1 MNELLSAF
9 KRYLHG
15 EEKSRATI
23 EKYTR
28 DVRRFLTFLAGRNID
43 KAVAIAYKEHL
54 MRSYTP
60 ACVNSMLIALNDF
73 LRFIDKP
80 ECCVRTLKIQK
91 QIFSNPE
98 KELSRKEYQRLVQAA
113 EGTRLSYI
121 LQTIC
126 GTGIRVSEL
135 PYITAEAVQAGKA
148 IVNCKNK
155 MRVIFIPTPLR
166 RLLKEYIK
174 KSNS

>member
-1 MNELLSAF
+1 MVRLD
-9 KRYLHG
+9 
-15 EEKSRATI
+15 RA
-23 EKYTR
+23 
-28 DVRRFLTFLAGRNID
+28 LD
-43 KAVAIAYKEHL
+43 KAGLAATHA
-54 MRSYTP
+54 P
-60 ACVNSMLIALNDF
+60 ASVNSMLIALNGF

-98 KELSRKEYQRLVQAA
+98 KELSQKEYQRLVQAA

-148 IVNCKNK
+148 IVCRILDRERKW
-155 MRVIFIPTPLR
+155 
-166 RLLKEYIK
+166 
-174 KSNS
+174 